1 MPSDPRTLRIPKELL
16 PADGRFGS
24 GPSRV
29 RNAQVD
35 AFESR
40 AARAILGTSHR
51 QPPVRALVGRVR
63 DGMRHL
69 FHLPDGHEVI
79 LGVGGATAFWDV
91 AAYGLIE
98 RRSAHA
104 VHGAFSSK
112 FARAVAQAPHLAAP
126 LVAEAAAGSRA
137 ELDGA
142 ARDTADAAT
151 IDAWAVI
158 QNETSTGVAAPIR
171 RPRNAAGKP
180 AAGITLIDATS
191 SAGCTPFDASE
202 SDAYYFSPQKA
213 FGADGGIWFAL
224 LSPDGIARA
233 ESIAASERKAPPSL
247 NLVDAIT
254 ESRRDQT
261 VNTPAIGSLLL
272 LAEQVDWLNAE
283 GGLTW
288 SSARCAESSGR
299 LYAWSESRPWASPFV
314 QDPTIRSKSVAT
326 IEFDAAVDAAIV
338 REVLG
343 LNGIVDLHPY
353 QSIGGNGI
361 RVGAFPSVDPDEI
374 SALTACIDWVVER
387 L

>member
-1 MPSDPRTLRIPKELL
+1 MPIDPRTLRIPKELL

-29 RNAQVD
+29 RDAQVD

-69 FHLPDGHEVI
+69 FKLPEGHEVI

-142 ARDTADAAT
+142 ARDAADAAT
-151 IDAWAVI
+151 IDTWAVI

-233 ESIAASERKAPPSL
+233 ESIAASKRKAPPSL

-283 GGLTW
+283 GGLAW

-299 LYAWSESRPWASPFV
+299 LYAWAESRPWASPFV

>member
-29 RNAQVD
+29 RDAQVD

-142 ARDTADAAT
+142 ARDATDAAT
-151 IDAWAVI
+151 IDTWAVI

-233 ESIAASERKAPPSL
+233 ESIAASKRKAPPSL

-283 GGLTW
+283 GGLAW

-299 LYAWSESRPWASPFV
+299 LYAWAESRPWASPFV

>member
-1 MPSDPRTLRIPKELL
+1 MSVDPRTLRIPKELL

-29 RNAQVD
+29 RDAQVD
-35 AFESR
+35 ALESR

-51 QPPVRALVGRVR
+51 QPRVRALVGRVR
-63 DGMRHL
+63 DGMRRL
-69 FHLPDGHEVI
+69 FQLPDGHEVI

-91 AAYGLIE
+91 AAFGLVE

-112 FARAVAQAPHLAAP
+112 FARAVAQAPHVAPP
-126 LVAEAAAGSRA
+126 LVVEAAAGSRA
-137 ELDGA
+137 ELDSA
-142 ARDTADAAT
+142 ARDAAEAAT

-171 RPRNAAGKP
+171 RPRASAAAP

-191 SAGCTPFDASE
+191 SAGCTPFDATE

-224 LSPDGIARA
+224 LSPAAIARA
-233 ESIAASERKAPPSL
+233 ESIASSKRTAPPSL
-247 NLVDAIT
+247 NLIDAIT

-261 VNTPAIGSLLL
+261 VNTPAIGTLLL
-272 LAEQVDWLNAE
+272 LAEQIDWLNAE
-283 GGLTW
+283 GGLAW

-299 LYAWSESRPWASPFV
+299 LYAWAESRSWATPFV

-326 IEFDAAVDAAIV
+326 IEFDAAVDAATV

-343 LNGIVDLHPY
+343 QNGIVDLHPY

-361 RVGAFPSVDPDEI
+361 RVGTFPSVDPDEI

>member
-1 MPSDPRTLRIPKELL
+1 MPIDPRTLRIPKELL

-29 RNAQVD
+29 RDAQVD

-69 FHLPDGHEVI
+69 FKLPEGHEVI

-104 VHGAFSSK
+104 VHGAFSAK

-126 LVAEAAAGSRA
+126 LVVEAAAGSRA

-142 ARDTADAAT
+142 ARDAADAAT
-151 IDAWAVI
+151 IDTWAVI

-171 RPRNAAGKP
+171 RPRTAAGNP

-191 SAGCTPFDASE
+191 SAGCTPFHASE

-233 ESIAASERKAPPSL
+233 ESIAASKRTAPPSL

-283 GGLTW
+283 GGLAW

-299 LYAWSESRPWASPFV
+299 LYAWAESRPWASPFV

-353 QSIGGNGI
+353 QSIGGNSI
-361 RVGAFPSVDPDEI
+361 RVGAFPSVDPDGI

>member
-29 RNAQVD
+29 RDAQVD

-69 FHLPDGHEVI
+69 FQLPDGHEVI

-142 ARDTADAAT
+142 ARDAADAAT
-151 IDAWAVI
+151 IDTWAVI

-224 LSPDGIARA
+224 LSPAAIARA
-233 ESIAASERKAPPSL
+233 ESIAASKRKAPPSL

-299 LYAWSESRPWASPFV
+299 LYAWAESRPWASPFV